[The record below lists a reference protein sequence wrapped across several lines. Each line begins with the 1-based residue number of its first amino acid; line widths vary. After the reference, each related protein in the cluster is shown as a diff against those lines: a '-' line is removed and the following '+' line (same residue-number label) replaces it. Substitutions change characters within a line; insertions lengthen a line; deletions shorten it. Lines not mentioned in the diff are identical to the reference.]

1 MKKKQILI
9 MIIIPLLMVGC
20 QKNEEKNKKAIGEDV
35 KMFMS
40 IKPGIGSSEV
50 YDIFEKAE
58 KEGLGKSD
66 FSRDETEIEG
76 DKGEWQFNFKKKDGE
91 AEVNETN
98 GVMEKTSENGVSM
111 AMTEQMGCDETHGA
125 DIVVYFER
133 ENIDGLMEYKVT
145 GVMYRHDSDNDEI
158 GYIDYSFNSGKIVD
172 EAGIDESY
180 SSILNKM
187 SEKSSKE
194 EVDKLLVELTDGV
207 VDEKEKKKRI
217 KAAEKEEKEIWEREI
232 GY

>member
-40 IKPGIGSSEV
+40 IKPGMSGPEV
-50 YDIFEKAE
+50 SDIFEKAE

-66 FSRDETEIEG
+66 FSRDEIEEEG
-76 DKGEWQFNFKKKDGE
+76 DKGEWQFNFNKKDGE
-91 AEVNETN
+91 AEETETN
-98 GVMEKTSENGVSM
+98 GVMEKTSENSVSM
-111 AMTEQMGCDETHGA
+111 AMTEQMGCDESHGA
-125 DIVVYFER
+125 DVIVFFEMK
-133 ENIDGLMEYKVT
+133 DGEDYMKPEIT
-145 GVMYRHDSDNDEI
+145 GIMYRHDSDNDEM
-158 GYIDYSFNSGKIVD
+158 GYIDYSFDSGKIVG

>member
-1 MKKKQILI
+1 MSKKIMVIALFTLLLI
-9 MIIIPLLMVGC
+9 TGC
-20 QKNEEKNKKAIGEDV
+20 DKEKEKKEIVIGEDV

-58 KEGLGKSD
+58 KEGLGKRE
-66 FSRDETEIEG
+66 FSYDETEREG

-145 GVMYRHDSDNDEI
+145 GVMYRHDSDNDEM
-158 GYIDYSFNSGKIVD
+158 GYMKYNFNSERVVD
-172 EAGIDESY
+172 ETGIDESY

-207 VDEKEKKKRI
+207 VDEKEKKERM
-217 KAAEKEEKEIWEREI
+217 KAVEKEEKEIWEREM
-232 GY
+232 GE

>member
-20 QKNEEKNKKAIGEDV
+20 QKKEEKNKKAIGEDV

-40 IKPGIGSSEV
+40 IKPGMSGPEV
-50 YDIFEKAE
+50 SDIFEKAE

-66 FSRDETEIEG
+66 FSRDEIEEEG
-76 DKGEWQFNFKKKDGE
+76 DKGEWQFNFNKKDGE
-91 AEVNETN
+91 AEETETN
-98 GVMEKTSENGVSM
+98 GVMKKTSENSVSM
-111 AMTEQMGCDETHGA
+111 AMTEQMGCDESHGA
-125 DIVVYFER
+125 DVIVFFEMM
-133 ENIDGLMEYKVT
+133 DGEDYMKPEIT
-145 GVMYRHDSDNDEI
+145 GIMYRHDSDNDEM
-158 GYIDYSFNSGKIVD
+158 GYIDYSFDSGKIVD

-180 SSILNKM
+180 RSIVNKM